1 MTNSANLW
9 RLCLLAHCG
18 EHEIVGESKE
28 EGEENAGEGERQG
41 GSQKPR
47 QKKYLGQTL
56 NLKKNLFLS

>member
-9 RLCLLAHCG
+9 RLCLLAHCC
-18 EHEIVGESKE
+18 EHEIVWESEE

-47 QKKYLGQTL
+47 QKKYFARL
-56 NLKKNLFLS
+56 

>member
-9 RLCLLAHCG
+9 RLCLLAHCC
-18 EHEIVGESKE
+18 EHEIVWESEE
-28 EGEENAGEGERQG
+28 EGEENAREGERQG

-47 QKKYLGQTL
+47 QKKYFVQIF